1 MRIIRRIISMGLAAG
16 LLAGALGTLP
26 APAQDTSPAG
36 GLATPED
43 AVRAYLQGVADA
55 DAAEILAASAVDQM
69 ATGMDFTA
77 YVERLQAWGFF
88 APAPATHPLLT
99 DFNLAQ
105 QQGLLLGQAKMLI
118 YGLLT
123 DLELDGSTIAPVDA
137 AWADALVAQLDLTRL
152 AGIEVGAIAFPLP
165 DRAKD
170 ERILANAAKQAAIYG
185 ADELTERMAEIS
197 LEGRDWLVGFTLLRY
212 GDVWLVSS
220 QTSALGGTP
229 SFGTPLP
236 AGD

>member
-1 MRIIRRIISMGLAAG
+1 MRMIRRILSMGLAAG
-16 LLAGALGTLP
+16 LLTGALGGVP
-26 APAQDTSPAG
+26 ALAQDTSS
-36 GLATPED
+36 GLATPDD

-55 DAAEILAASAVDQM
+55 DAAQILAASAVDQM
-69 ATGMDFTA
+69 ATGVDFTA
-77 YVERLQAWGFF
+77 YIDRLQAWTLF

-105 QQGLLLGQAKMLI
+105 HQGLLLGQAKMLI

-152 AGIEVGAIAFPLP
+152 AGIEVGDIAFPLP
-165 DRAKD
+165 DMAQN
-170 ERILANAAKQAAIYG
+170 ERMLASAAKQAAIWG
-185 ADELTERMAEIS
+185 ADELTERMAQIS

-212 GDVWLVSS
+212 GDEWRVSS
-220 QTSALGGTP
+220 QSSPLGGTT
-229 SFGTPLP
+229 SMGTPTAL
-236 AGD
+236 DTE